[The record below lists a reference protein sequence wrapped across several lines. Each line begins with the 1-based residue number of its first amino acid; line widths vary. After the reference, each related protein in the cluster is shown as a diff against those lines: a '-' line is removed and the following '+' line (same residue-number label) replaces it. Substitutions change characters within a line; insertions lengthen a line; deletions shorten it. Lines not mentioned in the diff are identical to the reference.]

1 MSFQSFFRVGD
12 AGKTLQWSP
21 SIDKR
26 EEGESNNGGGAS
38 NSSSNSISDA
48 VASSTARLSPRADV
62 AADID
67 EYREVFV
74 FYDTDRDGRLT
85 GDELVSALVS
95 LGHALTRAESAAL
108 RRQVERSF
116 GSALTF
122 PQFIKLISTQ
132 IEPREH
138 QPQMRAPAVKEALAT
153 FNEIYRNES
162 TIQRSG
168 ESEADFIARFD
179 EAGTSISVADL
190 HMILTKHG
198 DPISDRE
205 FLNLLKVIKLK
216 ESTRGSNNTSGGGG
230 GGGGG
235 GAGRKSSKG
244 YVDLIGEGG
253 EQLVAGFSRRV
264 IFLPNRLADRAG
276 ADARV
281 DVSDLTEAVLGK
293 KR

>member
-1 MSFQSFFRVGD
+1 MSFQSFFKLGGD
-12 AGKTLQWSP
+12 VNNLNSKTPSSARSGRLGNGNGRAGLN
-21 SIDKR
+21 
-26 EEGESNNGGGAS
+26 EEEEDEEAGGIRRSATT
-38 NSSSNSISDA
+38 
-48 VASSTARLSPRADV
+48 VVTRTSPREDV
-62 AADID
+62 VADID

-138 QPQMRAPAVKEALAT
+138 QPQMRAPAVKEALAS
-153 FNEIYRNES
+153 FNEIYRNEG
-162 TIQRSG
+162 TIQRPG
-168 ESEADFIARFD
+168 ESESDYIARFD

-216 ESTRGSNNTSGGGG
+216 ESTRGGSSMSS
-230 GGGGG
+230 G
-235 GAGRKSSKG
+235 GAGRASSKG